1 MSSPE
6 VLLSVALGIG
16 LAAAAGLRI
25 FLPMLV
31 ASIAAWTGWLPL
43 SEELA
48 WLGTLPAM
56 LMLGVA
62 AAIEVAA
69 YYVPGVDHVLDAV
82 ATPLALVAGT
92 VLAAAAM
99 TDLPPLVKW
108 TTAIVAGGGVAGLT
122 HGASALLR
130 AKSAATT
137 GGLGNPVV
145 ATGEL
150 GGSVLVSILAIA
162 APVIALALV
171 IGFCWLVVRLARRL
185 FTTRGSG

>member
-6 VLLSVALGIG
+6 ILLSVALGVG
-16 LAAAAGLRI
+16 LAAAAGLRV

-31 ASIAAWTGWLPL
+31 TSIAAWMGWLPL
-43 SEELA
+43 STELA

-56 LMLGVA
+56 LMFGVA
-62 AAIEVAA
+62 AAIEVAG
-69 YYVPGVDHVLDAV
+69 YYLPGVDHVLDAV
-82 ATPLALVAGT
+82 AAPLALLAGT

-108 TTAIVAGGGVAGLT
+108 TTAIVAGGGIAGLT
-122 HGASALLR
+122 HGATALLR

-150 GGSVLVSILAIA
+150 GGSALVSVLAIA
-162 APVIALALV
+162 APVVALALV
-171 IGFCWLVVRLARRL
+171 IAFCWLVVRLARRL
-185 FTTRGSG
+185 FTARGAG

>member
-6 VLLSVALGIG
+6 VLLSVALGIS

-31 ASIAAWTGWLPL
+31 ASVAAWSGLLPL
-43 SEELA
+43 AEGLV

-62 AAIEVAA
+62 AALEVTA
-69 YYVPGVDHVLDAV
+69 YYAPGVDHVLDAV
-82 ATPLALVAGT
+82 AAPLALVAGT

-99 TDLPPLVKW
+99 TDLPPLVRW
-108 TTAIVAGGGVAGLT
+108 TTAVVAGGGVAGLT
-122 HGASALLR
+122 HGATALLR

-137 GGLGNPVV
+137 GGLGNPLV

-150 GGSVLVSILAIA
+150 GGAALLSLLAIA
-162 APVIALALV
+162 APVVALALV
-171 IGFCWLVVRLARRL
+171 IGFCWLVVNLTRRL
-185 FTTRGSG
+185 FKARSPG